1 MNPSTTPETPAAV
14 EPQAARGASWSV
26 RRWYTLVAALAFIMG
41 GVSFAYS
48 SPNGFIEAHLIER
61 RIMVGAATMVG
72 GFFLLAVHVL
82 TGILAVQPQHHE
94 TKTSSNAA

>member
-1 MNPSTTPETPAAV
+1 MNTSTTTETPAAV
-14 EPQAARGASWSV
+14 ESKAARGASWSV
-26 RRWYTLVAALAFIMG
+26 RRWCTLVAALALIIG

-48 SPNGFIEAHLIER
+48 SPNGFIEAQLIER
-61 RIMVGAATMVG
+61 RITLGAATMVG

-94 TKTSSNAA
+94 SKS